1 MIEKLRE
8 IMGLLSGYKQQYD
21 GAKQALE
28 AAQRLIEEAEGVT
41 DQILAVLRHWH
52 ESDEQAK

>member
-21 GAKQALE
+21 EAREALE
-28 AAQRLIEEAEGVT
+28 AAQRLIEEAERVT
-41 DQILAVLRHWH
+41 DQILSVLRHWH
-52 ESDEQAK
+52 ESDEQTE